1 MTKRFALLPVQNDP
15 SRVEVGVDEV
25 GRGCLAGPVVAA
37 AVILP
42 PDLQIPGLRDSKQL
56 SAQRREILAEIIRE
70 QALAYGIGEASPVEI
85 DSINIL
91 QATYLAM
98 HRAISGLRIRPE
110 YLLIDGNRYTPAD
123 EIPYQTVIKGDD
135 TYLCIAAA
143 SVLAKVHRDHIMV
156 DLHKDYPHYD
166 WHHNVGYG
174 TAAHIEGIHTHGL
187 TPHHR
192 RSFGPCRPS
201 LFDSI

>member
-1 MTKRFALLPVQNDP
+1 MKREITHLPVQLD
-15 SRVEVGVDEV
+15 SARIEAGVDEV
-25 GRGCLAGPVVAA
+25 GRGCLAGPVVTA

-42 PDLQIPGLRDSKQL
+42 PDIDIPGLRDSKQL
-56 SAQRREILAEIIRE
+56 SAHRRETLAEIIRKK
-70 QALAYGIGEASPVEI
+70 AIAYSIAEASPEEI
-85 DSINIL
+85 DRINIL

-98 HRAISGLRIRPE
+98 HRAISQLSVRPDF
-110 YLLIDGNRYTPAD
+110 LLIDGNRYIPEHD
-123 EIPYQTVIKGDD
+123 IPYQTVVKGDD

-156 DLHKDYPHYD
+156 ALHEEFPAYD
-166 WHHNVGYG
+166 WCHNVGYG
-174 TAAHIEGIHTHGL
+174 TSKHLAGIHTHGI

-201 LFDSI
+201 LFDDL